1 MTDFL
6 LYSNAVILF
15 LIALEIEKIRKLIE
29 RKKDAKDKK

>member
-6 LYSNAVILF
+6 LYGNAVILF

-29 RKKDAKDKK
+29 RKKDAKDTK